1 MDLPPPWHDMDFDDF
16 WDDGAYSQEN
26 YIEPAPS
33 DALIAAI
40 EGELGGYRLPA
51 AYVALARIHNGG
63 LVQRNCFP
71 MPEPTSWADD
81 HIAITGLYAI
91 GRTATYS
98 LCGRLGS
105 TFMIAEWGYPPIGI
119 GIADTPS
126 AGHEQIMLDYRA
138 CGKQGEPQ
146 VVHVDQEDDY
156 RITVVAPDF
165 ETFIRGL
172 VSEEM
177 FDSAEE
183 DRAQDILTVER
194 GTLSPIVARA
204 MAAVTD
210 QLPDSEGIL
219 RHLARRI
226 IDEKGFFAL
235 HADATSHLI
244 YDMIFYLYSA
254 LRTAASLEDFLDGA
268 GADATYDRPTY
279 ELMFVF
285 SLVADP
291 YGFHTGGYAKGFL
304 EDWWTARL
312 DAGAITPVPGGYRM
326 TDTAEDALLCQLRAV
341 PID

>member
-1 MDLPPPWHDMDFDDF
+1 
-16 WDDGAYSQEN
+16 
-26 YIEPAPS
+26 
-33 DALIAAI
+33 
-40 EGELGGYRLPA
+40 
-51 AYVALARIHNGG
+51 
-63 LVQRNCFP
+63 
-71 MPEPTSWADD
+71 
-81 HIAITGLYAI
+81 
-91 GRTATYS
+91 
-98 LCGRLGS
+98 
-105 TFMIAEWGYPPIGI
+105 
-119 GIADTPS
+119 
-126 AGHEQIMLDYRA
+126 
-138 CGKQGEPQ
+138 
-146 VVHVDQEDDY
+146 
-156 RITVVAPDF
+156 
-165 ETFIRGL
+165 
-172 VSEEM
+172 M